1 MVFAKRIDHLKAYK
15 TETSPAKVKLSSN
28 ELPYDL
34 PEELK
39 AKIKEEIAKIPFNRY
54 PDPYATELRE
64 ILAKLWKVKPENIIL
79 GNGSDELIFYLAIAI
94 GENYEAIAYP
104 IPTFPMYRVVAD
116 TLGRPVYEVPL
127 NEDLDLD
134 ESRFAE
140 ILENYKPALMFIS
153 YPNNPTGN
161 LFSKEKLNRLRKLV
175 SLMVSD
181 EAYYDFSGESYIE
194 KALDPSENIV
204 VLRTLSKIGLAS
216 LRVGA
221 LIADENFIKELFK
234 VKLPFNITYP
244 SQVIAKVVLTEG
256 LDFIKW
262 AVKQVISER
271 ERLLKEL
278 QKMEGI
284 KVFPSKANFFLFK
297 TPFDADTVHK
307 KLLEKGV
314 LIRNVSYLPG
324 LEGCLRVNIG
334 KPEENNIFLETLERV
349 LRELKSSKR

>member
-1 MVFAKRIDHLKAYK
+1 MVFAKRINHLKAYK

-39 AKIKEEIAKIPFNRY
+39 AKIQEELKKIPFNRY

-64 ILAKLWKVKPENIIL
+64 ILADLWRIKENNIVL
-79 GNGSDELIFYLAIAI
+79 GNGSDELILYLTLAV
-94 GENYEAIAYP
+94 GEPYESVVYP
-104 IPTFPMYRVVAD
+104 VPTFPMYRVSAD
-116 TLGRPVYEVPL
+116 TVGRPVYEVPL
-127 NEDLDLD
+127 DKNLDID

-140 ILENYKPALMFIS
+140 ILENYSPTLMFIS

-161 LFSKEKLNRLRKLV
+161 LFSREKLERLRKKV
-175 SLMVSD
+175 QLMVSD
-181 EAYYDFSGESYIE
+181 EAYYDFSGETYINE
-194 KALDPSENIV
+194 AVNPSENV
-204 VLRTLSKIGLAS
+204 AVLRTLSKIGLAS
-216 LRVGA
+216 IRVGA
-221 LIADENFIKELFK
+221 LIGDESFIREIFK
-234 VKLPFNITYP
+234 VKLPFNVTYP

-256 LDFIKW
+256 LNFIRW
-262 AVKQVISER
+262 AVNRVISER
-271 ERLLKEL
+271 ERLLRKL

-284 KVFPSKANFFLFK
+284 EVFPSKANFFLFR
-297 TPFDADTVHK
+297 TPFEADLVHR

-334 KPEENNIFLETLERV
+334 KPEENDIFLEKLQEV
-349 LRELKSSKR
+349 LKELSL